1 MRAFSAIL
9 VTLAFVMSACGGST
23 TAPAP
28 VAAATAALPA
38 KTVAAATVAPA
49 TPAPAPAKLIV
60 GFSEIYEGA
69 LPMWYAQSTGI
80 FKKNGLEVDLR
91 YTASSTGVAAL
102 LANET
107 QIFQGG
113 GSEVLS
119 AVVGGA
125 DFVTFGNLVPVYPY
139 VFMAAP
145 GIKTIADLKGK
156 VVGVSNPG
164 STSDIATRVGLAK
177 EGLVPDKDVTVVAV
191 GSSQNRTAA
200 LIAGSI
206 QGGLDQPPGMVL
218 LQDKGFHILFDMA
231 AQKLPVVNNGLTAK
245 RDWLNANRA
254 TVQKYVDSIVQAI
267 SALRTDRAGAYAV
280 IQKELKVNDERTQKI
295 TYDFA
300 MTIFP
305 AAPYARVEHFAD
317 SVKVLG
323 EKNEKI
329 RTFDVR
335 KILDE
340 SLVKSA
346 VDRGLAK
353 P

>member
-1 MRAFSAIL
+1 MRTLLATI
-9 VTLAFVMSACGGST
+9 VTLAFIVSACGGSAGT
-23 TAPAP
+23 PAPVAASAAPAAT
-28 VAAATAALPA
+28 VAAATAAP
-38 KTVAAATVAPA
+38 TP
-49 TPAPAPAKLIV
+49 TPAPAPVKLIV

-69 LPMWYAQSTGI
+69 IPMWYALSSGV
-80 FKKNGLEVDLR
+80 FKKNGLDVDLR

-139 VFMAAP
+139 VFMAPAS
-145 GIKTIADLKGK
+145 IKTVADLKGK
-156 VVGVSNPG
+156 TVGVSNPG

-177 EGLVPDKDVTVVAV
+177 EGLVPDKDVTIVAV

-206 QGGLDQPPGMVL
+206 LGGLDQPPGMVT

-280 IQKELKVNDERTQKI
+280 IKKELKVDDERTQKI

-305 AAPYARVEHFAD
+305 AAPYAQVEHFAD

-323 EKNEKI
+323 EKNAKI
-329 RTFDVR
+329 LNFDVS
-335 KILDE
+335 KILDP
-340 SLVKSA
+340 SFVKSA

-353 P
+353 

>member
-1 MRAFSAIL
+1 VRAFSAIL
-9 VTLAFVMSACGGST
+9 VALAFVVSACGGSAAT
-23 TAPAP
+23 PAPVVAATAAPAAT
-28 VAAATAALPA
+28 VAAATA
-38 KTVAAATVAPA
+38 APA
-49 TPAPAPAKLIV
+49 TPAPAPVKLVI

-69 LPMWYAQSTGI
+69 IPMWYAASSGI
-80 FKKNGLEVDLR
+80 FTKNGLDVDLR

-107 QIFQGG
+107 QIFMGG

-139 VFMAAP
+139 VFMAPAS
-145 GIKTIADLKGK
+145 IKTLADLKGK

-177 EGLVPDKDVTVVAV
+177 EGLIPDKDVTIVAV

-254 TVQKYVDSIVQAI
+254 TVQKYVDSIIQSI
-267 SALRTDRAGAYAV
+267 SALRTDRAGAYTV
-280 IQKELKVNDERTQKI
+280 IKKELKVDDERTQKI

-300 MTIFP
+300 MTLFP
-305 AAPYARVEHFAD
+305 SAPYAQVEHFAD